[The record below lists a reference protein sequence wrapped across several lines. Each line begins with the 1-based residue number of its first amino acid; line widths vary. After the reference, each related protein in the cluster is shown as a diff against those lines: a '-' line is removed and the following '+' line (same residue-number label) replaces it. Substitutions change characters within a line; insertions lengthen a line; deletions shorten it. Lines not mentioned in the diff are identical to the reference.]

1 MSGNSLRIQDIPTDI
16 IHSQL
21 RKTENMYLNA
31 VMSRKDTTE
40 ELEYSIQTVK
50 KDTKMKATAL
60 I

>member
-1 MSGNSLRIQDIPTDI
+1 
-16 IHSQL
+16 
-21 RKTENMYLNA
+21 
-31 VMSRKDTTE
+31 MSRKDTTE